1 MAADEGAVAGVGV
14 AVAGRE
20 VDEDAV
26 VVEEEERGAVSRR
39 PSRAACGLTKMMTI
53 EKEKR
58 KKEGQA
64 SEVSYEMS
72 KNFQK
77 SHRSKIKLVTAYVE
91 YSFNSSACACTSS
104 IRACISSSPFPM
116 EVHPPPLPL
125 TSSSAKLWTPPGGGS
140 WPAHVALLEEGGRG
154 RPSTLP
160 PLPPWVVLLRG
171 GDWCKVSRFSTT
183 SDAIT

>member
-1 MAADEGAVAGVGV
+1 LAADEGAVAGVGV

-116 EVHPPPLPL
+116 EVHPPP
-125 TSSSAKLWTPPGGGS
+125 S
-140 WPAHVALLEEGGRG
+140 
-154 RPSTLP
+154 
-160 PLPPWVVLLRG
+160 PLPRARPNFGPLLGVVLGLHMLHCSKKEDEAGRRHCHRCHRG
-171 GDWCKVSRFSTT
+171 
-183 SDAIT
+183 

>member
-1 MAADEGAVAGVGV
+1 
-14 AVAGRE
+14 
-20 VDEDAV
+20 V

-116 EVHPPPLPL
+116 EVHPPPPPYLELGQTLDPSWGWFL
-125 TSSSAKLWTPPGGGS
+125 ACTCCTARRRRTRQAVDIATAATVGSVVERRRLVQGQSIQHNVGCNHLSTP
-140 WPAHVALLEEGGRG
+140 
-154 RPSTLP
+154 
-160 PLPPWVVLLRG
+160 
-171 GDWCKVSRFSTT
+171 
-183 SDAIT
+183 